1 MLVLGRK
8 WLSSCA
14 CSAGNGSRRLPARCR
29 SKINKR
35 IDTIENRLQKEADK
49 KDGRDLDDI
58 EADKDKAERAVA
70 KAEKLTK
77 YVQGTLEAVD
87 GGAMPR
93 PPAPVLPKS
102 LFVFASR
109 RWSLWIRA
117 LVRGFH
123 KLHVDLQYMQFVK
136 TRDNALTPVCVALRL
151 QAAQEVVP
159 DFPEDDCAKRAQAV
173 QQAPRQ
179 ERTLRRSEVQP
190 QEQDVSSACCLA
202 A

>member
-14 CSAGNGSRRLPARCR
+14 CSAGNGSRRLPGRCR

-35 IDTIENRLQKEADK
+35 IETIENRLQKEADK

-58 EADKDKAERAVA
+58 EADKEKAERAVA

-93 PPAPVLPKS
+93 PPCPYAPEEPLC
-102 LFVFASR
+102 
-109 RWSLWIRA
+109 
-117 LVRGFH
+117 
-123 KLHVDLQYMQFVK
+123 LHVPAV
-136 TRDNALTPVCVALRL
+136 VAMDPCSRPRL
-151 QAAQEVVP
+151 SQTGVAQCT
-159 DFPEDDCAKRAQAV
+159 D
-173 QQAPRQ
+173 
-179 ERTLRRSEVQP
+179 TSLRRSQA
-190 QEQDVSSACCLA
+190 SSGARSRTRLSGRRLRKARASCSTSTSA
-202 A
+202 RKDTPAI

>member
-14 CSAGNGSRRLPARCR
+14 CSAGNGSRRLPGRCR

-49 KDGRDLDDI
+49 KDGRDLDAI
-58 EADKDKAERAVA
+58 EHDKDKAERAVA

-136 TRDNALTPVCVALRL
+136 DAGQCTDTS
-151 QAAQEVVP
+151 
-159 DFPEDDCAKRAQAV
+159 
-173 QQAPRQ
+173 
-179 ERTLRRSEVQP
+179 LRRSQA
-190 QEQDVSSACCLA
+190 SSGARSRTRLSGRRLRKARASCSTSTSA
-202 A
+202 RKGTPAI

>member
-14 CSAGNGSRRLPARCR
+14 CSAGNVSRRLPGRCR

-58 EADKDKAERAVA
+58 EADKEKAERAVA

-109 RWSLWIRA
+109 RWSLRMDPCSRPRLSQTA
-117 LVRGFH
+117 CRPTVHAVCERRGTMH
-123 KLHVDLQYMQFVK
+123 
-136 TRDNALTPVCVALRL
+136 
-151 QAAQEVVP
+151 
-159 DFPEDDCAKRAQAV
+159 
-173 QQAPRQ
+173 
-179 ERTLRRSEVQP
+179 
-190 QEQDVSSACCLA
+190 
-202 A
+202 

>member
-14 CSAGNGSRRLPARCR
+14 CSAGNGSRRLPGRCR

-49 KDGRDLDDI
+49 KDGRDLDAI
-58 EADKDKAERAVA
+58 EHDKDKAERAVA

-117 LVRGFH
+117 LVRVFH
-123 KLHVDLQYMQFVK
+123 KLHV
-136 TRDNALTPVCVALRL
+136 
-151 QAAQEVVP
+151 AQCT
-159 DFPEDDCAKRAQAV
+159 D
-173 QQAPRQ
+173 
-179 ERTLRRSEVQP
+179 TSLRRSQA
-190 QEQDVSSACCLA
+190 SSGARSRTRLSGRRLRKARASCSTSTSA
-202 A
+202 RKDTPVI

>member
-14 CSAGNGSRRLPARCR
+14 CSAGNDSRRLPGRCR

-49 KDGRDLDDI
+49 KDGRDLDAI
-58 EADKDKAERAVA
+58 EHDKDKAERAVA

-102 LFVFASR
+102 LFC
-109 RWSLWIRA
+109 
-117 LVRGFH
+117 
-123 KLHVDLQYMQFVK
+123 LHVPAVVAMDPCSRPRLSQTACRPTVH
-136 TRDNALTPVCVALRL
+136 AVC
-151 QAAQEVVP
+151 
-159 DFPEDDCAKRAQAV
+159 EDAGQCTD
-173 QQAPRQ
+173 
-179 ERTLRRSEVQP
+179 TSLRRSQA
-190 QEQDVSSACCLA
+190 SSGARSRTRLSGRRLRKARASCSTSTSA
-202 A
+202 RKGTPAI

>member
-14 CSAGNGSRRLPARCR
+14 CSAGNVSRRLPGRCR

-49 KDGRDLDDI
+49 KDGRDLDAI
-58 EADKDKAERAVA
+58 EHDKDKAERAVA

-93 PPAPVLPKS
+93 PCPYAPEEPLC
-102 LFVFASR
+102 
-109 RWSLWIRA
+109 
-117 LVRGFH
+117 
-123 KLHVDLQYMQFVK
+123 LHVPAVVAMDPCSRSRLSQTACRPTVHA

-179 ERTLRRSEVQP
+179 ERALRRSEVQP
-190 QEQDVSSACCLA
+190 QEQDVSSACCSA